1 MGNDYPNSRL
11 YLCNV
16 PFSKDYEHTID
27 FPNFTTQFDYFSSV
41 SSKSYQNFSYIRE
54 TGTIQVDEY
63 KETILNNNYL
73 IFWNNDKWYFAFI
86 DSIEYINNSC
96 SEIFFT
102 IDVFQ
107 TYLFD
112 FRFVSCFV
120 EREHVS
126 DDTVGLHTVPE
137 NLETGERIYGNNA
150 KYEMGNTG
158 IVVMSNVDL
167 KNYSDVAGVFY
178 NGVYGGYKMYYYT
191 GSLNLKDDIEN
202 LAKEGKAEA
211 ILGIFIA
218 PARFIGSVE
227 NNEISESSTAIS
239 NNWNLGNKPTTLLG
253 YQPKNN
259 KLLVY
264 PFNFLTLTNNQG
276 SVNILHFEL
285 FNTND
290 IQFKIYGSL
299 TPGMSIRILP
309 LNYKNVSENNLEG
322 INAGKFPT
330 CSWNSDM
337 YTNWL
342 TQNSLNLQTNTVSNI
357 LSGAGGVSGE
367 GKNPQ
372 GQFMNSIGS
381 FATNAFSAI
390 TNTLSEVYTK
400 SFQPPVTSGNLNSGD
415 VTFSSD
421 KNTFECFQT
430 CIKPEYAKI
439 IDDYFSMYGYQVN
452 DVKVPNVNTR
462 PNWNYLKT
470 TGTTVRANIPQNHL
484 DTLNSIFNKG
494 ITIWHSPNVIYNYN
508 LNNK

>member
-27 FPNFTTQFDYFSSV
+27 FPNFTTQFNYFSSV

-63 KETILNNNYL
+63 KENILNNNYL

-86 DSIEYINNSC
+86 DRIEYINNSC

-107 TYLFD
+107 TYLFN

-126 DDTVGLHTVPE
+126 DDTIGLHTVPE
-137 NLETGERIYGNNA
+137 NLETGEYITNYVNQEPSITLSYKIVIASTISLGKSLTPDGGGLYNRIYSGVSYYAYDNQDEVNKVLKRVAEAGKSDAINSIFLVPSKFITSIESNKKISNSSGSVVFNWNNLT
-150 KYEMGNTG
+150 KP
-158 IVVMSNVDL
+158 S
-167 KNYSDVAGVFY
+167 
-178 NGVYGGYKMYYYT
+178 
-191 GSLNLKDDIEN
+191 N
-202 LAKEGKAEA
+202 LA
-211 ILGIFIA
+211 
-218 PARFIGSVE
+218 
-227 NNEISESSTAIS
+227 
-239 NNWNLGNKPTTLLG
+239 G
-253 YQPKNN
+253 YTPKNN
-259 KLLVY
+259 KLFTYPYCYINASNHVGSNTVY
-264 PFNFLTLTNNQG
+264 RYEDFSTSNINF
-276 SVNILHFEL
+276 
-285 FNTND
+285 D
-290 IQFKIYGSL
+290 IEGAI
-299 TPGMSIRILP
+299 TPGMSIKLIP
-309 LNYKNVSENNLEG
+309 KNYKNKETNYIEGLNL
-322 INAGKFPT
+322 GKFPI
-330 CSWNSDM
+330 CSWQTDV

-342 TQNSLNLQTNTVSNI
+342 TQNSVNIETKTLENLVNTGLNTLTSSNVQGI
-357 LSGAGGVSGE
+357 TGSLVSGYF
-367 GKNPQ
+367 NIRNI
-372 GQFMNSIGS
+372 MNEKYIHS
-381 FATNAFSAI
+381 
-390 TNTLSEVYTK
+390 L
-400 SFQPPVTSGNLNSGD
+400 QPPQSNGNLNSGD
-415 VTFSSD
+415 VTFSSY
-421 KNTFECFQT
+421 NMSFILYHM
-430 CIKPEYAKI
+430 CIKPEYSKI
-439 IDDYFSMYGYQVN
+439 IDNYFSMYGYQVN